1 MPVMIKL
8 MVHDKYTLG
17 AEAEA
22 VTEFLSVQQEP
33 NTNQQQPSVQDAAA
47 TTEGPQQPKNALQQA
62 PLKRKT
68 LPVVHSGAE
77 LRLEDAIAGE
87 AEHTGN
93 AATDTETE
101 PPSNRIASDTAM
113 PAAIMTVPKVNLHN

>member
-1 MPVMIKL
+1 MIKL

-22 VTEFLSVQQEP
+22 VTEFLTVQQEP
-33 NTNQQQPSVQDAAA
+33 NQQPPSAQDAAA
-47 TTEGPQQPKNALQQA
+47 TTEGPQQPKNAVQHA

-93 AATDTETE
+93 ATTDAEAE
-101 PPSNRIASDTAM
+101 PPSNGVASDTAM
-113 PAAIMTVPKVNLHN
+113 PAAIMTVPKVY